1 MVSEASPVPWPDG
14 VDQVRGLFPAT
25 ADRAY
30 FNTAAVGLA
39 SRPMS
44 QRLDQLVDE
53 WASMGYDFTGGERD
67 VDEARDSGAVD
78 RRQRSRCRADLE
90 RVVDR
95 GAGCRA
101 VRSGR
106 SGP

>member
-1 MVSEASPVPWPDG
+1 MTVLWHGSVTAWLSCLAGPPRGYVEVVSEASPVPWPHG

-53 WASMGYDFTGGERD
+53 WTSMGYDFTGGERD
-67 VDEARDSGAVD
+67 ADEAR
-78 RRQRSRCRADLE
+78 RWW
-90 RVVDR
+90 R
-95 GAGCRA
+95 G
-101 VRSGR
+101 
-106 SGP
+106 